1 MRLLYLAQVSSAG
14 EGRIWSSTTWNTT
27 LARSE
32 RSSMTKASR
41 IACRLLLSP
50 AGYAVV
56 VVGTVVA
63 GLLLSTGEHPE
74 LLQATTQ

>member
-14 EGRIWSSTTWNTT
+14 EGHIWSSTTWNTT

-56 VVGTVVA
+56 VGTVVA
-63 GLLLSTGEHPE
+63 GLLLSTCEHPE

>member
-14 EGRIWSSTTWNTT
+14 ERHIWSSTTRNTT

-56 VVGTVVA
+56 VGTVVA